1 MKKTKNR
8 LLILILFVCVFSN
21 LIFSQSAIEMKIVNV
36 NGKNMKMDVLD
47 NHLTVPRY
55 KRKREFS
62 IKLYPDFRDSLK
74 ITLKSGIIIR
84 QQYTYSLFPK
94 KDEIYTLNIR
104 TKSFGPYATLKGEQG
119 KDIRYSNLYDS
130 VSHILSSD
138 NKKDK
143 PATDVT
149 LNKNK
154 GLSLKYTQTL
164 ASDSIRM
171 QWLKQGGRIYYE
183 TMTFDS
189 YMLNITIDDSLPKM
203 NVYGFGIT
211 FSQLNFKLKVP
222 DDSKKISFWSNFTW
236 GNIFSTYYNNLKY
249 DFTTY
254 YTTIELDNNF
264 QIITKENKL
273 NTKLSTNTFNYTYSL
288 NLGYT
293 IGMNNFASLIGKGIS
308 LTVNYKPMLLL
319 TSNST
324 TSKTYL
330 NDNLSSS
337 DYSSDATFNIN
348 PIGYGFDINFLNF
361 SSFMNKIAPVPQFKL
376 SVNILPPFGKIK
388 CTYISVGIGFSTYY
402 KVPHKHKV
410 NAL

>member
-1 MKKTKNR
+1 MKR
-8 LLILILFVCVFSN
+8 LIILILFVCGFSN
-21 LIFSQSAIEMKIVNV
+21 LIFSQSAIEIKIVNV
-36 NGKNMKMDVLD
+36 NSRNMKMDVLD
-47 NHLTVPRY
+47 NHLTVPRH
-55 KRKREFS
+55 KRKRDFS

-84 QQYTYSLFPK
+84 HQYTYSLFPK

-119 KDIRYSNLYDS
+119 KDIRYYNLYDS
-130 VSHILSSD
+130 VSHAQNTY

-143 PATDVT
+143 PDTDVT

-154 GLSLKYTQTL
+154 GLSLKYAKTL

-189 YMLNITIDDSLPKM
+189 YMLNITIGDSIPKM
-203 NVYGFGIT
+203 NVYGFGVT

-236 GNIFSTYYNNLKY
+236 GNIFSTYYNNFKY

-254 YTTIELDNNF
+254 NTT
-264 QIITKENKL
+264 
-273 NTKLSTNTFNYTYSL
+273 TKLSTNTFNYTYSL

-319 TSNST
+319 TSNLT
-324 TSKTYL
+324 TSKIYI
-330 NDNLSSS
+330 NDNLFSS
-337 DYSSDATFNIN
+337 DYSSDATLNIN

-361 SSFMNKIAPVPQFKL
+361 SSFMNKMAPIPQFKL

-388 CTYISVGIGFSTYY
+388 STYISVGIGFSTYY